1 MSKRVSRKEFIEKVD
16 SICGVLTTEE
26 ISKKL
31 GKSKSE
37 VLSDIEN
44 NKVLAIEDESGF
56 VFPAFQVVGGEIL
69 EGMGEI
75 LNSFDNVS
83 VEGKCTFFLNP
94 LLPNSDK
101 NLFELLVDKEISVEL
116 ACVEARGFMKMGG

>member
-1 MSKRVSRKEFIEKVD
+1 MVKRVSREEFIKRIDNV
-16 SICGVLTTEE
+16 CGVLTIEE
-26 ISKKL
+26 VSEKL
-31 GKSKSE
+31 GKSESE
-37 VLSDIEN
+37 VLSDVEN
-44 NKVLAIEDESGF
+44 NKVLAIKDENGF
-56 VFPAFQVVGGEIL
+56 AFPAFQVVDGNIL
-69 EGMGEI
+69 EGMEEI

>member
-16 SICGVLTTEE
+16 SICSVLTTEE

-44 NKVLAIEDESGF
+44 NKVLAVEDEGGF
-56 VFPAFQVVGGEIL
+56 VFPAFQVVGNEIV
-69 EGMGEI
+69 EGMEEI

-101 NLFELLVDKEISVEL
+101 NLCELLVDKEISVEL